1 MNYNK
6 VLEVENIIKIYGKG
20 ENCTEALKG
29 ISFDVLEG
37 EFLGIMG
44 RAGRGRRRF

>member
-1 MNYNK
+1 MGHNK
-6 VLEVENIIKIYGKG
+6 ILEVEDIIKIYGRG
-20 ENCTEALKG
+20 ENRTEALKG

-44 RAGRGRRRF
+44 PSG